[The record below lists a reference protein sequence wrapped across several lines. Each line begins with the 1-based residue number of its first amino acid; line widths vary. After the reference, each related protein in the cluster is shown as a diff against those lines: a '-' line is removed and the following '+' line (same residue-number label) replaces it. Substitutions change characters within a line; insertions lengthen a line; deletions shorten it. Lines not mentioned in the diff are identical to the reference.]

1 MHQHPRSIALVSA
14 LLTAATL
21 VLSGCIT
28 PVDQKA
34 PPDAPLALHAPARH
48 LRGLKT
54 NDVCRPADVTVK
66 QMPLDTGSVRRL
78 VAEANPAVV
87 SIFTKTSVPYK
98 GRLLGLVRVSLPG
111 QALGSGFFIHPD
123 GYLLTNNHV
132 LQNAESIR
140 VLTVDGRELAVD
152 VIARDPIYDLALLK
166 VFGDQDPFPALPM
179 GDSRKIEVGDFVI
192 AIGNPLGLGHT
203 VTQGIIS
210 QTNRKLAQF
219 APQADRYVKYLQT
232 DTAINPGSS
241 GGPLISS
248 AGAWIGVNTAGVV
261 SAQNIG
267 FAVPSNQVR
276 EFLQN
281 VLAGRGVQVKDKL

>member
-1 MHQHPRSIALVSA
+1 MHQFLRTLTLNTALVA
-14 LLTAATL
+14 TAVLA
-21 VLSGCIT
+21 LSGCIT
-28 PVDQKA
+28 PVDQKVA
-34 PPDAPLALHAPARH
+34 PNAPLALLAPARH

-54 NDVCRPADVTVK
+54 ADLCQPADVTVK
-66 QMPLDTGSVRRL
+66 QMALDTGSVRRL
-78 VAEANPAVV
+78 VAKANPAVV
-87 SIFTKTSVPYK
+87 SIFTKTAVPYK
-98 GRLLGLVRVSLPG
+98 GRLLGLLRVSLPG

-140 VLTVDGRELAVD
+140 VLTVDGRELSVE

-166 VFGDQDPFPALPM
+166 VFGDHPAFPALPM
-179 GDSRKIEVGDFVI
+179 GDSKQIDVGDFVI

-210 QTNRKLAQF
+210 QTNRKLERF
-219 APQADRYVKYLQT
+219 APEADRYVKYLQT

-248 AGAWIGVNTAGVV
+248 AGAWVGVNTAGVV

-281 VLAGRGVQVKDKL
+281 VLAGRGVQVKDRL